1 MTDFRIPSFDPADV
15 ADPAARARLDELTR
29 QAREII
35 LARQDPDTGLLPAS
49 TAITVHG
56 DYTHAWVRDNVY
68 SIMAIWALAHAWRA
82 RDAAQAAELDA
93 RVIHL
98 MRGLLAAMMR
108 QSAKVERFKHTQ
120 HPLDAL
126 HAKYSTRSGE
136 PVVGDAEWGHL
147 QLDATAIFLLM
158 LVQMSAGG
166 LQIVRSRDELM
177 FVQNLVWYLAHAWRT
192 PDYGI
197 WERGNKRNDGR
208 AEINASSVG
217 MAKAALEVA
226 SGARLLEDGP
236 AIHVPAEAI
245 AHARHTLENLLP
257 RESES
262 KETDAALLSII
273 GFPAFAVGDAALVE
287 RTRATIVDRL
297 QGRHGCKRFLRD
309 GHQTAVEDHSRLH
322 YEPGE
327 LQRFEHIE
335 SEWPLFFCYLLLDA
349 QLRGDEAAAR
359 DYRLRLEALMVE
371 QGGQRLLPEL
381 YIVPA
386 EAVEAERAAPQSQA
400 RVPNDNV
407 PLVWAQSLYLV
418 GVLLQERLVAPQ
430 VLLPRGRRPGV
441 LAGRVVPPEPVRI
454 QVALLAA
461 DRLVQARLAAHGIR
475 SQTPAEIAP
484 VQLRYAEDLEIALAS
499 VGRVDALGLSGRPP
513 GRLGSLSTS
522 QVFRAGHEAGA
533 AGAAGA
539 SSSAASALM
548 LFLPSFYGRQGFYLT
563 LDNRLLVD
571 ELRAELATLRRHW
584 QVRDQQGQPLL
595 TLLIGEPMLEAD
607 GADALIGFLQSL
619 GVGLDE
625 PEVQIGPLAEL
636 LPRVRC
642 TPLDGLE
649 SLAASARPVAGI
661 GSGAALTVDLNW
673 EEGATRPL
681 TPARAA
687 ALEHEEDA
695 HALQRQLAR
704 SRNPYEQIE
713 ILGLLVRRGGA
724 RWGTE
729 RGLSV
734 WQMTQALYERACR
747 ERHWGLIRRAA
758 AVLDVHDTALE
769 EAVAQIVARQK
780 RIVVGRSYGDGAL
793 IDRPLPS
800 AEIFERIRRFG
811 GDDARARVL
820 LQEVVLL
827 LGTLIKAD
835 APLLRGTLTLR
846 AWYLILLIT
855 GWLAREHGLTQ
866 AEGFDFLLSLSP
878 QALLRRLREVIAHE
892 QEMGRNLQR
901 LQSLHGRVSRDGGPL
916 ARVRF
921 PAAADP
927 VLDDVSGGWLAW
939 REVRGVLTRL
949 PEDFHARVWEV
960 LRHFPGLVIGD
971 QLDSR
976 NRLDSH
982 LARADMT
989 ASERGFAL
997 QVDDLLNKIHA
1008 PEYRQLT
1015 IEALIAVSDIARA
1028 NPDLAADGLLVMDVL
1043 IGIAVRLGWEQSLP
1057 ARAEADGEGDDTPP
1071 PDYNEHKA
1079 AAWQGFY
1086 ALPPHRVATLVMDA
1100 LVFLMTP
1107 ETAEAEADQAPA

>member
-1 MTDFRIPSFDPADV
+1 MNALPPRGEVLLTAEGIGISFGGLRALDGV
-15 ADPAARARLDELTR
+15 GFSARAGEVVAIIGPNGAGKTTLFNCLSRLYQYQEGDLLWEGKSITNTPVH
-29 QAREII
+29 EIASLGI
-35 LARQDPDTGLLPAS
+35 GRTFQNLAMFRTMSVEQ
-49 TAITVHG
+49 
-56 DYTHAWVRDNVY
+56 N
-68 SIMAIWALAHAWRA
+68 IMIGAH
-82 RDAAQAAELDA
+82 
-93 RVIHL
+93 
-98 MRGLLAAMMR
+98 
-108 QSAKVERFKHTQ
+108 S
-120 HPLDAL
+120 
-126 HAKYSTRSGE
+126 RSGA
-136 PVVGDAEWGHL
+136 G
-147 QLDATAIFLLM
+147 FLA
-158 LVQMSAGG
+158 SALG
-166 LQIVRSRDELM
+166 LRSVDVE
-177 FVQNLVWYLAHAWRT
+177 
-192 PDYGI
+192 
-197 WERGNKRNDGR
+197 E
-208 AEINASSVG
+208 AS
-217 MAKAALEVA
+217 
-226 SGARLLEDGP
+226 
-236 AIHVPAEAI
+236 
-245 AHARHTLENLLP
+245 
-257 RESES
+257 
-262 KETDAALLSII
+262 
-273 GFPAFAVGDAALVE
+273 
-287 RTRATIVDRL
+287 
-297 QGRHGCKRFLRD
+297 LR
-309 GHQTAVEDHSRLH
+309 
-322 YEPGE
+322 
-327 LQRFEHIE
+327 
-335 SEWPLFFCYLLLDA
+335 
-349 QLRGDEAAAR
+349 
-359 DYRLRLEALMVE
+359 
-371 QGGQRLLPEL
+371 
-381 YIVPA
+381 
-386 EAVEAERAAPQSQA
+386 ERAAKIM
-400 RVPNDNV
+400 D
-407 PLVWAQSLYLV
+407 YLK
-418 GVLLQERLVAPQ
+418 
-430 VLLPRGRRPGV
+430 RGH
-441 LAGRVVPPEPVRI
+441 
-454 QVALLAA
+454 
-461 DRLVQARLAAHGIR
+461 DRLAHTLLDLMIDN
-475 SQTPAEIAP
+475 
-484 VQLRYAEDLEIALAS
+484 YA
-499 VGRVDALGLSGRPP
+499 
-513 GRLGSLSTS
+513 
-522 QVFRAGHEAGA
+522 
-533 AGAAGA
+533 
-539 SSSAASALM
+539 
-548 LFLPSFYGRQGFYLT
+548 
-563 LDNRLLVD
+563 LLVD
-571 ELRAELATLRRHW
+571 ELHAELATLRRHW

-780 RIVVGRSYGDGAL
+780 RIVVGRSYGDGAV

-878 QALLRRLREVIAHE
+878 QAILRRLREVIAHE

-921 PAAADP
+921 PASADP
-927 VLDDVSGGWLAW
+927 VLDDASGGWLAW

-1057 ARAEADGEGDDTPP
+1057 ARPEADGEGDDTPP

-1107 ETAEAEADQAPA
+1107 EMAEAEADQAPA